1 MQSLHGYYLEDLSV
15 GMSASFGKTIAE
27 ADVYQFA
34 GITGDFNPV
43 HVNAEFAANT
53 IFEQRIA
60 HGMLSAGLI
69 SAVLGMCLPGPGA
82 IYVDQS
88 LKFKAPVFIGDTLT
102 AVATIEAIDERR
114 RRVTLKT
121 ECLVGEKVVATGQ
134 ATLMVDRRPE

>member
-15 GMSASFGKTIAE
+15 GMSATFSKTIAE
-27 ADVYQFA
+27 TDVYQFA

-69 SAVLGMCLPGPGA
+69 SAVLGMRLPGPGA